1 MNKILILTLLCLVA
15 VCSQGFS
22 YAQVNS
28 QGPEPVLIQNTP
40 NPFEETTTIK
50 FQLKEDCFVKLYVKE
65 AHTGSITMLVEGDMS
80 SGEKG
85 VIFKSAPVDGSAGS
99 NETDY
104 TCILET
110 YSADGKLTGLQ
121 NIQMKQAG
129 K

>member
-1 MNKILILTLLCLVA
+1 MNRILILTLLCLVA

-50 FQLKEDCFVKLYVKE
+50 FQIKEDCFVKLFVTDVS
-65 AHTGSITMLVEGDMS
+65 TGKIIMLVEGDMS

-85 VIFKSAPVDGSAGS
+85 VIFKTDTQDGAAGS
-99 NETDY
+99 REY
-104 TCILET
+104 TCTLET
-110 YSADGKLTGLQ
+110 YSAEGKITGSQ

>member
-1 MNKILILTLLCLVA
+1 MNRILILTLLCLVA

-50 FQLKEDCFVKLYVKE
+50 FHVKEDCFVKLFVTE
-65 AHTGSITMLVEGDMS
+65 VSTGKVTVLVEGDIS

-85 VIFKSAPVDGSAGS
+85 IIYKTDTHEGAAG
-99 NETDY
+99 NGEYICT
-104 TCILET
+104 LET
-110 YSADGKLTGLQ
+110 YSSEGSLTGSQ
-121 NIQMKQAG
+121 KIQMTHKP